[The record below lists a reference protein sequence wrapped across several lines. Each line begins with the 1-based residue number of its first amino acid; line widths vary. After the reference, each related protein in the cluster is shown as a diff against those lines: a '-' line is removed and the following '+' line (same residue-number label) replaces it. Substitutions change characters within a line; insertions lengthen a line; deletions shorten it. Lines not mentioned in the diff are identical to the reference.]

1 MTTKL
6 QRAHRAPKTGRRRL
20 TVRSRLTLVAAV
32 AIAALLGLV
41 VVNAV
46 PDWAQQTALRN
57 DSATG
62 RLGGEAS
69 LPLFTG
75 AQKERK
81 LTAAYL
87 AHPTAKSRAAL
98 EKQRAATDAGLKSF
112 RRLSGTEL
120 HTEERHRWE
129 YVEAV
134 YSHLNTLPAVRKKVN
149 TRTGSTDA
157 ATDYYTTLITKM
169 IRFYQALSAMEDPD
183 LTLETRPLV
192 GLFYAS
198 DALSQ
203 QDMLITQARAAGHMT
218 SAHRT
223 DFAEAYGT
231 GKVMYERWIAPYLP
245 RTEKALYDK
254 ITTSRDWKALQ
265 AAQRSVI
272 TPPADEAGN
281 PQIGERSALARWDAS
296 YGKIS
301 GQIAKLNLQR
311 TQGLLAHGFERAD
324 EVRNRALLQVA
335 TSLTATLAIAALI
348 IWLTRSISARLR
360 HLRTQTE
367 DGAQRLPAVV
377 TRLRQ
382 GEAVN
387 PEAEFPSPDVQDEFG
402 HVQEALADAQRR
414 TVGLA
419 AEQAADRRGLNAFVA
434 ATTDRTLGQIGRS
447 LDLMQKAMTR
457 PDAGPLL
464 DDLIATDGAIAA
476 SRRHQENLSALTSS
490 SQQSPYNQPKAL
502 LDLVNDAAVETGEP
516 KRVRNEV
523 DLHFHIAPQHVS
535 GVLQVVA
542 ALLDNGLR
550 FSNDYVT
557 VHSRAVV
564 NGAALEVEDAG
575 GGMSQPD
582 LDSANRELSQ
592 PGQAT
597 FEDMAARRGRLGHFV
612 VAQLAARH
620 HLSVEL
626 RRSAYGGVT
635 AVVMIDNRASAS
647 APTAQP
653 LPAEAPRTPQPE
665 PLAREDAP
673 LPRRST
679 SAPQT
684 AVGDQ
689 AVPRR
694 RASTETAQPAPV
706 QPGGGLP
713 ERTDADAPPLPRR
726 AAGEHVHPA
735 LRDAAPAPAA
745 PSPSAADAADVADA
759 WSGYQTAT
767 HQATQHLT
775 HQSTDQ
781 EEGTP

>member
-1 MTTKL
+1 M
-6 QRAHRAPKTGRRRL
+6 
-20 TVRSRLTLVAAV
+20 

-41 VVNAV
+41 IVNAV
-46 PDWAQQTALRN
+46 PDWEQQTNLRN

-87 AHPTAKSRAAL
+87 ARPTAKAKAAL
-98 EKQRAATDAGLKSF
+98 EKQRVATDAGLKSF

-120 HTEERHRWE
+120 HSDQRHRWE
-129 YVEAV
+129 YVEAI
-134 YSHLNTLPAVRKKVN
+134 YSHLHTLPAVRKKVN
-149 TRTGSTDA
+149 ARTSSADA
-157 ATDYYTTLITKM
+157 ATDYYTKLIIKM
-169 IRFYQALSAMEDPD
+169 IRFYQALSAMDDPD

-218 SAHRT
+218 PAHRA

-245 RTEKALYDK
+245 RKERALYDQ
-254 ITTSRDWKALQ
+254 ITTSREWKALQ

-272 TPPADEAGN
+272 TPPTDEAGN
-281 PQIGERSALARWDAS
+281 PQIGDGSALARWDS
-296 YGKIS
+296 SHGQVS
-301 GQIAKLNLQR
+301 GQIAKLNLAR
-311 TQGLLAHGFERAD
+311 TQGLLAHGFQRAD
-324 EVRNRALLQVA
+324 EVRNRALLQVFA
-335 TSLTATLAIAALI
+335 SIAAIIAIAGLI

-360 HLRTQTE
+360 QLRTQTE
-367 DGAQRLPAVV
+367 DGAQRLPTVV
-377 TRLRQ
+377 ARLRR
-382 GEAVN
+382 GEKVN
-387 PEAEFPSPDVQDEFG
+387 PEAEFPSPDEADEFG
-402 HVQEALADAQRR
+402 HVQKALVDAQRR

-419 AEQAADRRGLNAFVA
+419 AEQAADRRGLDGFVA

-447 LDLMQKAMTR
+447 LDLMQKVMNR
-457 PDAGPLL
+457 PDADPLL
-464 DDLIATDGAIAA
+464 DDLITTDGAIAA

-490 SQQSPYNQPKAL
+490 TQQFLYNQPKAL

-523 DLHFHIAPQHVS
+523 DLHFHVAPQHVG

-550 FSNDYVT
+550 FSNDHVT
-557 VHSRAVV
+557 VRSRTVV
-564 NGAALEVEDAG
+564 NGAALDIEDAG

-582 LDSANRELSQ
+582 LDAANKALSQ
-592 PGQAT
+592 PEHAT
-597 FEDMAARRGRLGHFV
+597 FEAMAAGRGRLGHFV
-612 VAQLAARH
+612 VARLAMRH

-635 AVVMIDNRASAS
+635 AAVMIDNKAS
-647 APTAQP
+647 APAPAAQP
-653 LPAEAPRTPQPE
+653 LRAEAPPTSLPGPVVGQQV
-665 PLAREDAP
+665 P
-673 LPRRST
+673 LPRRAASV
-679 SAPQT
+679 PQ
-684 AVGDQ
+684 AAAAGQGVS
-689 AVPRR
+689 PR
-694 RASTETAQPAPV
+694 RASTETPRPTPV
-706 QPGGGLP
+706 QPAAGLP
-713 ERTDADAPPLPRR
+713 EHTDTDAPALPRR

-735 LRDAAPAPAA
+735 LRDSAPAPAA
-745 PSPSAADAADVADA
+745 PPPSAADASDVAEA
-759 WSGYQTAT
+759 WSGYQAAT
-767 HQATQHLT
+767 HQAAQYLTQ
-775 HQSTDQ
+775 QSTDLKD
-781 EEGTP
+781 GTP

>member
-1 MTTKL
+1 M
-6 QRAHRAPKTGRRRL
+6 
-20 TVRSRLTLVAAV
+20 

-41 VVNAV
+41 IVNAV
-46 PDWAQQTALRN
+46 PDWEQQTNLRN

-87 AHPTAKSRAAL
+87 ARPTAKAKAAL
-98 EKQRAATDAGLKSF
+98 EKQRVATDAGLKSF

-120 HTEERHRWE
+120 HSDQRHRWE
-129 YVEAV
+129 YVEAI
-134 YSHLNTLPAVRKKVN
+134 YSHLHTLPAVRKKVN
-149 TRTGSTDA
+149 ARTSSADA
-157 ATDYYTTLITKM
+157 ATDYYTKLIIKM
-169 IRFYQALSAMEDPD
+169 IRFYQALSAMDDPD

-218 SAHRT
+218 PAHRA

-245 RTEKALYDK
+245 RKERALYDQ
-254 ITTSRDWKALQ
+254 ITTSREWKALQ

-272 TPPADEAGN
+272 TPPTDEAGN
-281 PQIGERSALARWDAS
+281 PQIGDGSALARWDS
-296 YGKIS
+296 SHGQVS
-301 GQIAKLNLQR
+301 GQIAKLNLAR
-311 TQGLLAHGFERAD
+311 TQGLLAHGFQRAD
-324 EVRNRALLQVA
+324 EVRNRALLQVFA
-335 TSLTATLAIAALI
+335 SIAAIIAIAGLI

-360 HLRTQTE
+360 QLRTQTE
-367 DGAQRLPAVV
+367 DGAQRLPTVV
-377 TRLRQ
+377 ARLRR
-382 GEAVN
+382 GEKVN
-387 PEAEFPSPDVQDEFG
+387 PEAEFPSPDEADEFG
-402 HVQEALADAQRR
+402 HVRKALVDAQRR

-419 AEQAADRRGLNAFVA
+419 AEQAADRRGLDGFVA

-447 LDLMQKAMTR
+447 LDLMQKVMNR
-457 PDAGPLL
+457 PDADPLL
-464 DDLIATDGAIAA
+464 DDLITTDGAIAA

-490 SQQSPYNQPKAL
+490 TQQFLYNQPKAL

-523 DLHFHIAPQHVS
+523 DLHFHVAPQHVG

-550 FSNDYVT
+550 FSNDHVT
-557 VHSRAVV
+557 VRSRTVV
-564 NGAALEVEDAG
+564 NGAALDIEDAG

-582 LDSANRELSQ
+582 LDAANKALSQ
-592 PGQAT
+592 PEHAT
-597 FEDMAARRGRLGHFV
+597 FEAMAAGRGRLGHFV
-612 VAQLAARH
+612 VARLAMRH

-635 AVVMIDNRASAS
+635 AAVMIDNKAS
-647 APTAQP
+647 APAPAAQP
-653 LPAEAPRTPQPE
+653 LPAEAPPTSLPGPVVGQQV
-665 PLAREDAP
+665 P
-673 LPRRST
+673 LPRRAASV
-679 SAPQT
+679 PQ
-684 AVGDQ
+684 AAAAGQGVS
-689 AVPRR
+689 PR
-694 RASTETAQPAPV
+694 RASTETPRPTPV
-706 QPGGGLP
+706 QPAAGLP
-713 ERTDADAPPLPRR
+713 EHTDTDAPALPRR

-735 LRDAAPAPAA
+735 LRDSAPAPAA
-745 PSPSAADAADVADA
+745 PPPSAADASDVAEA
-759 WSGYQTAT
+759 WSGYQAAT
-767 HQATQHLT
+767 HQAAQYLTQ
-775 HQSTDQ
+775 QSTDLKD
-781 EEGTP
+781 GTP